1 MEMYDSRRFEIVI
14 LRPSMF
20 YGPPVPPG
28 HVEIYRPILDGRMPL
43 VGDGKF
49 ARSITYIDN
58 LVQACRLALYR
69 PNAAGQTYYIVDAR
83 VYSTKEIVEEMG
95 HALGAPVRYLR
106 LPRSVGPTAYALD
119 RALAALGPYW
129 PSLHLLGE
137 SHWHVGISCAKAMRE
152 LGFKPEID
160 LTTGM
165 QRVVHWCRKKGKLFL
180 IQASQHTLYNSPSRY
195 RDSSAIRARVSVEDA
210 AAKALVREPRFA
222 HRTAITKPQPFALH

>member
-152 LGFKPEID
+152 LGFKP
-160 LTTGM
+160 
-165 QRVVHWCRKKGKLFL
+165 
-180 IQASQHTLYNSPSRY
+180 
-195 RDSSAIRARVSVEDA
+195 AIRARVTVEDA